1 MLRRAWLLI
10 AGAEAPYFWLIGAV
24 LKIPSY
30 PHGQEGTKHFFNPP
44 VWPIA
49 QPHLIWKVSLTGSIA
64 TPRFW
69 LVTAKDYLEWNRKLV
84 GIKRNLAFDSIDR
97 IKMAQGIYLQA
108 HLLLELLDAVIL
120 ALQNDV

>member
-1 MLRRAWLLI
+1 MSRAWLLI

-24 LKIPSY
+24 FKIPLLPSRAR
-30 PHGQEGTKHFFNPP
+30 GDETLFNSPP

-49 QPHLIWKVSLTGSIA
+49 QPHLIWKVSLAGSTD

-69 LVTAKDYLEWNRKLV
+69 LVAVKDYLEWNRKLV

-108 HLLLELLDAVIL
+108 HLLLELFDAVIL
-120 ALQNDV
+120 ALQNDA